1 MAKQIKLAAQARP
14 QVGRS
19 AVKKIKQ
26 QGFVPAVVYGG
37 KQQPQHIQISARE
50 IADVLSHA
58 TGEHLVVDLSIGEGA
73 DAASQLA
80 IIQEVQHHPVR
91 RNVLH
96 VDFHAVSADEKIHA
110 EVPIETLGEAIGVKS
125 YGGIL
130 EVPLHSLEVEAL
142 PRELPELIQ
151 IDVSHLNLNEA
162 IHIRDVKL
170 PAGVTARGDQD
181 LTVVRVAPPTVQ
193 DVETPAAGATTAAQ
207 PEVLKEKKSDEG
219 K

>member
-14 QVGRS
+14 HVGRS

-26 QGFVPAVVYGG
+26 QGFVPAVIYGA
-37 KQQPQHIQISARE
+37 KQQPQHLQISARE
-50 IADVLSHA
+50 IHNVLSHA
-58 TGEHLVVDLSIGEGA
+58 TGEHLVVELAIEGGE
-73 DAASQLA
+73 ASQLA

-91 RNVLH
+91 RDVLH
-96 VDFHAVSADEKIHA
+96 VDFHAISADEKIHA
-110 EVPIETLGEAIGVKS
+110 EVPVETVGEAIGVKS

-130 EVPLHSLEVEAL
+130 EAPLHSLEVEAF
-142 PRELPELIQ
+142 PRDLPEIIR
-151 IDVSHLNLNEA
+151 IDVSNLNVNEA

-170 PAGVTARGDQD
+170 PEGVTARGDQD

-193 DVETPAAGATTAAQ
+193 EADAPATTTAQ
-207 PEVLKEKKSDEG
+207 PEVIKEKKADEG